1 MITTEGKKLEETVT
15 RGSCLEL
22 NCISSDIEFLIP
34 GHKNVAVFRYEIF
47 KEVINAV
54 KNKIVY
60 FKVLKIKFITT
71 NSRPTR
77 PRLVPL

>member
-1 MITTEGKKLEETVT
+1 VVTTEGKKLQETVT

-54 KNKIVY
+54 KNKIV
-60 FKVLKIKFITT
+60 LKIKFITT

>member
-1 MITTEGKKLEETVT
+1 MVTTEGKKLEETVT

-54 KNKIVY
+54 KNKIV
-60 FKVLKIKFITT
+60 LKIKFITT

>member
-1 MITTEGKKLEETVT
+1 MVTTEGKKLQETVT

-54 KNKIVY
+54 KNKIV
-60 FKVLKIKFITT
+60 LKIKFITT